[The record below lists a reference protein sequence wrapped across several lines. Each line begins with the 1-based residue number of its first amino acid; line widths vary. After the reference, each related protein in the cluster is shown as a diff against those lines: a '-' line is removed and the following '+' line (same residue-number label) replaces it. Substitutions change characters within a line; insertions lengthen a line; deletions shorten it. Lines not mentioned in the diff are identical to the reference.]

1 MTVGDEDTLSIL
13 VATDNHLGYLEN
25 DPIRGQDSFHA
36 FAEVLQLAR
45 LHKADMVL
53 LGGDLFHDNHPSRK
67 CQYQTLSM
75 LRQNCLGDGPVSLEH
90 LSDPAMD
97 FGESFAY
104 VNYEDPNINVELP
117 VFSIHGNHDDPSG
130 EGNLSAMD
138 MLGVSRLVN
147 YFGRQTNV
155 EHIRVSPVLLRKGK
169 THLALYGLG
178 NVRDERLH
186 RTIARK
192 RMTMCQPAEN
202 SQDWFNLMVLHQNR
216 VPHGPKS
223 YIPEHFLSDFL
234 DLVVWGHEHQCQVDP
249 EYNHQKAF
257 YITQPGSSVATSL
270 SIGEAAAKHAA
281 LLHINGRNFKLE
293 KLRLKNVRPFV
304 MEDVVLSAVPSLSP
318 QSSQDEIFEFLS
330 QRIESL
336 IIRAQQQYQEQ
347 LDAAHPSITS
357 ALGEQPKPL
366 VRVRVEYSG
375 GFETFHPQRFRG
387 PFVDRVAN
395 ARDIVQFFRKRPAH
409 SATSMSASQ
418 RTGSMTTQ
426 DTTDSSHAS
435 VPAPVEAVH
444 VESLISEFLDDSS
457 LQMLVDLEL
466 AEAVRLFVQKG
477 DTDAISR
484 SLKSSIADTQR
495 RVLGN
500 ESELDEKALEA
511 QISSTRLQRRQIAEA
526 NGYGAID
533 TPKPTEAAPI
543 KSPDIKI
550 KASLSSKHGDDDN
563 DDGED
568 SSYEDNSDQNNQ
580 ENDDLRAAGENLKPS
595 RSARTK
601 TVASR
606 GSSKPVVP
614 SKRKPPA
621 PNKTRANSVVSIPN
635 RSATA
640 SESSSD
646 DDAFVTLSSKSRP
659 YQSKI
664 NISRP
669 SHNARSSLAAS
680 SNNTSAVNTSE
691 EEGEDEDELP
701 ETPRAAKR
709 ARPNTPSVDSNASIA
724 PTPKPRGRGRGRGSS
739 SRGARQTAKTSRA
752 ATRSRASQSSYSG
765 ASQAPVPVEIADDSS
780 DEDAGKFSRFSFRKR
795 V

>member
-1 MTVGDEDTLSIL
+1 MAVGDEDTLSIL

-36 FAEVLQLAR
+36 FDEVLQLAR

-75 LRQNCLGDGPVSLEH
+75 LRKHCLGSGPVSLEH
-90 LSDPAMD
+90 LSDPETD
-97 FGESFAY
+97 FGKAFAH
-104 VNYEDPNINVELP
+104 VNYEDPDINVELP

-155 EHIRVSPVLLRKGK
+155 ENIRVSPVLLRKGK

-202 SQDWFNLMVLHQNR
+202 SRDWFNLMVLHQNR

-270 SIGEAAAKHAA
+270 SIGEAVSKHAA
-281 LLHINGRNFKLE
+281 LLHINGRKFKLE

-336 IIRAQQQYQEQ
+336 IIRAQQQYQDQ
-347 LDAAHPSITS
+347 LEAAHPSIAS
-357 ALGEQPKPL
+357 ELGKQPKPL

-375 GFETFHPQRFRG
+375 GFETFHPQRFRA

-409 SATSMSASQ
+409 SATSTLASQ
-418 RTGSMTTQ
+418 RTGSMATQ
-426 DTTDSSHAS
+426 DTADLSHSS

-457 LQMLVDLEL
+457 LQLLVDLEL

-484 SLKSSIADTQR
+484 TLKSSIADTQK
-495 RVLGN
+495 RVLSN
-500 ESELDEKALEA
+500 SSALDESTLEA

-526 NGYGAID
+526 NGYGVID
-533 TPKPTEAAPI
+533 TPKAADTAPVQPAEN
-543 KSPDIKI
+543 KSNAP
-550 KASLSSKHGDDDN
+550 LSSQQ
-563 DDGED
+563 DDGDYDE
-568 SSYEDNSDQNNQ
+568 SSDQNEQ
-580 ENDDLRAAGENLKPS
+580 DNDDLRAVGENLKPVRSS
-595 RSARTK
+595 RRARATTARGSGKAAAPAKQKPLLFAKASAAP
-601 TVASR
+601 VAS
-606 GSSKPVVP
+606 KPEE
-614 SKRKPPA
+614 PA
-621 PNKTRANSVVSIPN
+621 TDSDLG
-635 RSATA
+635 
-640 SESSSD
+640 SD
-646 DDAFVTLSSKSRP
+646 DDAFVALSSV
-659 YQSKI
+659 SKPRQTKL

-669 SHNARSSLAAS
+669 SHNARSSLVAS
-680 SNNTSAVNTSE
+680 SNNTSAANTSE
-691 EEGEDEDELP
+691 EEDEEELP
-701 ETPRAAKR
+701 ETPRVAKR
-709 ARPNTPSVDSNASIA
+709 ARPNTPLADSNASIE
-724 PTPKPRGRGRGRGSS
+724 PTPKPRARGRGRGRG
-739 SRGARQTAKTSRA
+739 RGASRAAKQTAKPKRVA
-752 ATRSRASQSSYSG
+752 AGSKASQSSYSG

-780 DEDAGKFSRFSFRKR
+780 EEEKFSRFSFRKR
-795 V
+795 G

>member
-1 MTVGDEDTLSIL
+1 MAIGDEDTLSIL

-25 DPIRGQDSFHA
+25 DPVRGKDSFHA

-53 LGGDLFHDNHPSRK
+53 LGGDLFHDNHPSRR
-67 CQYQTLSM
+67 CLHQTLSM
-75 LRQNCLGDGPVSLEH
+75 LRENCLGNGPVSLEH
-90 LSDPAMD
+90 LSDPEKD
-97 FGESFAY
+97 FGKSFEH

-147 YFGRQTNV
+147 YFGRQTDV
-155 EHIRVSPVLLRKGK
+155 ENIRVSPVLLRKGK

-186 RTIARK
+186 RTIAGK
-192 RMTMCQPAEN
+192 HMTMCQPAEN
-202 SQDWFNLMVLHQNR
+202 SKDWFNLMVLHQNR

-270 SIGEAAAKHAA
+270 SIGEAVSKHAA

-347 LDAAHPSITS
+347 LEAAHPSITS
-357 ALGEQPKPL
+357 KLGEQPKPL

-375 GFETFHPQRFRG
+375 GFETFHPQRFRA

-395 ARDIVQFFRKRPAH
+395 ARDIVQFFRKRPAY
-409 SATSMSASQ
+409 SATSTLASQ
-418 RTGSMTTQ
+418 RTGSMATQ
-426 DTTDSSHAS
+426 DTSDLSHSS

-457 LQMLVDLEL
+457 LQLLVDLEL

-484 SLKSSIADTQR
+484 SLKSTIADTQK

-500 ESELDEKALEA
+500 GSVLDETALEA

-526 NGYGAID
+526 NGYGVID
-533 TPKPTEAAPI
+533 TPKPADAAPV
-543 KSPDIKI
+543 KSSESKS
-550 KASLSSKHGDDDN
+550 KTSLSNQQADDYSN
-563 DDGED
+563 YED
-568 SSYEDNSDQNNQ
+568 SSDLNEQD
-580 ENDDLRAAGENLKPS
+580 NDDLRATGENLKPARPS
-595 RSARTK
+595 RARAT
-601 TVASR
+601 ASR

-614 SKRKPPA
+614 SKRKPPLSA
-621 PNKTRANSVVSIPN
+621 KANAKSVASKPEE
-635 RSATA
+635 SATD
-640 SESSSD
+640 SELSSD
-646 DDAFVTLSSKSRP
+646 GDAFVALSSKYKPR
-659 YQSKI
+659 QSKL

-680 SNNTSAVNTSE
+680 SSNISAANTSE
-691 EEGEDEDELP
+691 EEDEEELP
-701 ETPRAAKR
+701 ETPRVAKR
-709 ARPNTPSVDSNASIA
+709 ARPSAASVDSNASIE
-724 PTPKPRGRGRGRGSS
+724 PTPKPRGRGRGA
-739 SRGARQTAKTSRA
+739 SRAAKQTAKPSRA
-752 ATRSRASQSSYSG
+752 ATRSKASQSSYSG
-765 ASQAPVPVEIADDSS
+765 TSQAPVPVEIADDTS
-780 DEDAGKFSRFSFRKR
+780 DDDAGKFSRFSFRKR
-795 V
+795 G